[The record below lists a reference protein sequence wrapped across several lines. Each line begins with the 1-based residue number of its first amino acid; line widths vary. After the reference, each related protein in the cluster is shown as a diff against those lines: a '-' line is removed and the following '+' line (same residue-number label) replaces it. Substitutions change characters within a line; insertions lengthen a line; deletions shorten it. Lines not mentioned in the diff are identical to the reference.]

1 MCVCVVCAWCK
12 YPVVYLFVILKNCF
26 GNQFYKLPLPVV
38 CAKSWSYTPKNE
50 KELQN
55 AGFFLNEM

>member
-1 MCVCVVCAWCK
+1 
-12 YPVVYLFVILKNCF
+12 LEISL
-26 GNQFYKLPLPVV
+26 FYKLPLPVV

>member
-12 YPVVYLFVILKNCF
+12 YPVVYLFVISL
-26 GNQFYKLPLPVV
+26 FYKLPLPVV